1 MKILTHILFYSSLDI
16 EWLRI
21 QLEEKR
27 KTLISITKE
36 ALKNGGEKEIELILN
51 DDYYNFYVSSKIFKN
66 IDESL
71 VDFLM
76 NSEDSERTAYYILDS
91 KELGDD

>member
-16 EWLRI
+16 EWLKMEF
-21 QLEEKR
+21 EEKR

-36 ALKNGGEKEIELILN
+36 ALKNNGEKEIELIIN
-51 DDYYNFYVSSKIFKN
+51 DDYYNFYVSSKIFEN
-66 IDESL
+66 IDENL

-76 NSEDSERTAYYILDS
+76 DSEDSERTAYYIIDS
-91 KELGDD
+91 KELEDA